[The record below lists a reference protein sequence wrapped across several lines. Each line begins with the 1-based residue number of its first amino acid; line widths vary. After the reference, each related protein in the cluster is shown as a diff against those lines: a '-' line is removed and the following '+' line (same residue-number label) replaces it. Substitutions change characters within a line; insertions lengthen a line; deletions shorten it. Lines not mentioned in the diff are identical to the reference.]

1 MSLAKLF
8 DRLAPA
14 YLLSLGFVAAFGAVG
29 LGA

>member
-14 YLLSLGFVAAFGAVG
+14 YLLTLGAIAAFGAAG
-29 LGA
+29 LGV